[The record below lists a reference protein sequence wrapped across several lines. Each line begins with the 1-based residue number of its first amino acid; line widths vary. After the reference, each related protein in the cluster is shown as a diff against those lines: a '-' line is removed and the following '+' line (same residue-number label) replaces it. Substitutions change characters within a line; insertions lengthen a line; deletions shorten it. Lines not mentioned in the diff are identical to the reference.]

1 MLEAGWSML
10 DVQASLRKT
19 LRHAEFRIASHIF
32 VPLVSFC
39 SLSSAQRTVQAGAQ
53 EANSYQ

>member
-1 MLEAGWSML
+1 ML